1 MTTQQHEAAGLG
13 EAGKIK
19 ELEKKRSRLS
29 FFTDVVPNT
38 HIVSGQEHIFN
49 TFTSL
54 QENSTTSFVVSPFAD
69 ELVCLDT

>member
-29 FFTDVVPNT
+29 FFTDVVPDTN
-38 HIVSGQEHIFN
+38 IVSGQEQIFN